1 MSFLFIILS
10 TIIQFLIFTHRIS
23 SSAVEDIWDTSVNF
37 SDAQTVV
44 NTLAGKLEATFGDIS
59 GLYKLKMFDAGLLVS
74 LSQSPSSET
83 LLIKIY

>member
-10 TIIQFLIFTHRIS
+10 TIIHFLIFTHRIS

-44 NTLAGKLEATFGDIS
+44 NTLAGKLEDTFGDVS
-59 GLYKLKMFDAGLLVS
+59 VLYKEKMFDAGLLVS
-74 LSQSPSSET
+74 FLNLSRR
-83 LLIKIY
+83 IRF